1 LVGTADRKKPL
12 GRYKHRLGDN
22 IKMDPKEIDRVGV
35 DWINVI
41 QDRGKWWDVFEHG
54 NGHRIP

>member
-1 LVGTADRKKPL
+1 
-12 GRYKHRLGDN
+12 
-22 IKMDPKEIDRVGV
+22 MDPKEIDRVGV